1 MGPRMLVICL
11 VLASTKFSEANAS
24 EAQVSALDSKAI
36 FDALD
41 QELTRTRAMRLESYP
56 PPYFVAFA
64 VEDMQS
70 VDVIARFGEVSRSE
84 SQTSRPIHVE
94 VRVGDYA
101 FDNTAGAGETSD
113 LYDLTYTAPRLGPLV
128 FEPRA
133 LRSAF
138 WLLADEQYKGAT
150 SVFLKKKGARA
161 YQIDPS
167 DKDGC
172 FTRERPRTDDRPVP
186 ALAWNEGNE
195 SALAKKLSQTLGKDS
210 HVFDSTVALSAQRR
224 HRFFASSEGA
234 RLAFGRVIYAV
245 QLSAMT
251 RAKDGILLESSR
263 AFYAGSRD
271 RLPNQAALE
280 TEARDL
286 AGDLKALAAAPMID
300 PYTGPAIL
308 APEAAGVLF
317 HEALGHRLEGE
328 RQKDSGD
335 GQTFKG
341 QIGQRIL
348 PAFLDVIDD
357 PTIMASGD
365 HDLNGHYLY
374 DEEGVPAERVTLV
387 EKGLLRSF
395 LLSRT
400 PVEGFSRSNGHG
412 RAETGQKPQA
422 RMGTTIVNAR
432 TTVSDQ
438 ELRRMLIEEAKKQ
451 GKPYGL
457 ILRDVSGGQTST
469 ETGGYQAFKGAP
481 RMVFT
486 VDVKTGEEKLVRGV
500 EIVGTP
506 LSALARII
514 AAGNTPKVFNG
525 YCGAESGYVPVSTIA
540 PALLLSEIE
549 LQRSSKE
556 RQRAPLLPRP

>member
-1 MGPRMLVICL
+1 MLVICGL
-11 VLASTKFSEANAS
+11 LTSINLPARAAETETR
-24 EAQVSALDSKAI
+24 AL
-36 FDALD
+36 FETLDA
-41 QELTRTRAMRLESYP
+41 ELLRTRTMRLESYP

-64 VEDMQS
+64 FEDVQS
-70 VDVIARFGEVSRSE
+70 VDVVARFGEVSRMEHSH
-84 SQTSRPIHVE
+84 SRPIYAE

-101 FDNTAGAGETSD
+101 FDNTAGTGESSD
-113 LYDLTYTAPRLGPLV
+113 VYDLTYVAPRMGPLR
-128 FEPRA
+128 FDAAA
-133 LRSAF
+133 LRAAF

-150 SVFLKKKGARA
+150 SLFLKKKGARA

-172 FTRERPRTDDRPVP
+172 FTKEKARRDEKPVP
-186 ALAWNEGNE
+186 AMQWDEPGE
-195 SALAKKLSQTLGKDS
+195 TALARRISSILGKDP
-210 HVFDSTVALSAQRR
+210 HVFDSTVMLSAQRR
-224 HRFFASSEGA
+224 ERHFTSSEGA
-234 RLAFGRVIYAV
+234 RLLYGRRIYAA

-251 RAKDGILLESSR
+251 RAKDGILLESQR
-263 AFYAGSRD
+263 AFYAASRE
-271 RLPNQAALE
+271 RLPTDAQLE
-280 TEARDL
+280 AEARDL
-286 AGDLKALAAAPMID
+286 AADLRALAAAPMID

-341 QIGQRIL
+341 QIGQRVL
-348 PAFLDVIDD
+348 PAFIDVVDD
-357 PTIMASGD
+357 PTMAQAYGR
-365 HDLNGHYLY
+365 DLNGFYDY
-374 DEEGVPAERVTLV
+374 DEEGVPAERVSLV
-387 EKGLLRSF
+387 EKGLLKGF

-400 PVEGFSRSNGHG
+400 PVEGFARSNGHG
-412 RAETGQKPQA
+412 RAEMGQKPQA
-422 RMGTTIVNAR
+422 RMGTTIVSAR
-432 TTVSDQ
+432 NGVSEA
-438 ELRRMLIEEAKKQ
+438 ELKRLLIEEARKQ

-457 ILRDVSGGQTST
+457 ILRDVAGGQTST

-481 RMVFT
+481 RMVYT
-486 VDVKTGEEKLVRGV
+486 VDVKTGEERLVRGV

-506 LSALARII
+506 LSALSRVL
-514 AAGNTPKVFNG
+514 AAGNDPRVFNG

>member
-1 MGPRMLVICL
+1 
-11 VLASTKFSEANAS
+11 
-24 EAQVSALDSKAI
+24 
-36 FDALD
+36 
-41 QELTRTRAMRLESYP
+41 MRLESYP

-64 VEDMQS
+64 FEDVQS
-70 VDVIARFGEVSRSE
+70 ADVVARFGEVSRME
-84 SQTSRPIHVE
+84 HAHSRPIYTE

-101 FDNTAGAGETSD
+101 FDNTAGSGESSD
-113 LYDLTYTAPRLGPLV
+113 VYDLTYVAPRMGPLR
-128 FEPRA
+128 FDAAA
-133 LRSAF
+133 LRAAF

-150 SVFLKKKGARA
+150 SLFLKKKGARA

-172 FTRERPRTDDRPVP
+172 FTKEKARQDEKPVP
-186 ALAWNEGNE
+186 ALVWSDANEA
-195 SALAKKLSQTLGKDS
+195 ALAKRVSSILGKEA

-224 HRFFASSEGA
+224 ERHFTSSEGA
-234 RLAFGRVIYAV
+234 RLLYGRRIYAA

-251 RAKDGILLESSR
+251 RAKDGILLESQR
-263 AFYAGSRD
+263 AFYAASRE
-271 RLPNQAALE
+271 RLPSDAQLE
-280 TEARDL
+280 AEARAL
-286 AGDLKALAAAPMID
+286 AADLKALAEAPMID

-341 QIGQRIL
+341 QIGQRVL
-348 PAFLDVIDD
+348 PAFIDVVDD
-357 PTIMASGD
+357 PTLVQAHGL
-365 HDLNGHYLY
+365 DLNGFYEF
-374 DEEGVPAERVTLV
+374 DEEGIPAERVSLV
-387 EKGLLRSF
+387 EKGLLKGF

-400 PVEGFSRSNGHG
+400 PVEGFARSNGHG
-412 RAETGQKPQA
+412 RAEMGQKPQA

-432 TTVSDQ
+432 GGVSEA
-438 ELRRMLIEEAKKQ
+438 ELKRLLIAEAKKQ

-457 ILRDVSGGQTST
+457 ILRDVAGGQTST

-481 RMVFT
+481 RMVYT
-486 VDVKTGEEKLVRGV
+486 VDVKTGEERLVRGV

-506 LSALARII
+506 LSALSRIL
-514 AAGNTPKVFNG
+514 AAGTDPRVFNG